1 MPAANNLACPTLGK
15 SPVLRAPVGNT
26 LSGEGGGMADSQ
38 NSVVITERLQMVIAA
53 LNWLNDPMKLK
64 QVDKEL
70 LRKFRDLV
78 SDVRKTAWNVE
89 QWSG

>member
-1 MPAANNLACPTLGK
+1 
-15 SPVLRAPVGNT
+15 
-26 LSGEGGGMADSQ
+26 MADQQS
-38 NSVVITERLQMVIAA
+38 SAVISERVNMVMTA
-53 LNWLNDPMKLK
+53 LIWLNDPMKLR

>member
-1 MPAANNLACPTLGK
+1 MAEAK
-15 SPVLRAPVGNT
+15 
-26 LSGEGGGMADSQ
+26 EGALINERVRM
-38 NSVVITERLQMVIAA
+38 VITA
-53 LNWLNDPMKLK
+53 LTWLNDPMKLK
-64 QVDKEL
+64 QVDKET

>member
-1 MPAANNLACPTLGK
+1 
-15 SPVLRAPVGNT
+15 
-26 LSGEGGGMADSQ
+26 MADAKEGALI
-38 NSVVITERLQMVIAA
+38 NERVQMVITA
-53 LNWLNDPMKLK
+53 LTWLNDPMKLK
-64 QVDKEL
+64 QVDKET

>member
-1 MPAANNLACPTLGK
+1 
-15 SPVLRAPVGNT
+15 
-26 LSGEGGGMADSQ
+26 MADAKEGA
-38 NSVVITERLQMVIAA
+38 VINERVQMVITA
-53 LNWLNDPMKLK
+53 LTWLNDPMKLR
-64 QVDKEL
+64 QVDKET

>member
-1 MPAANNLACPTLGK
+1 
-15 SPVLRAPVGNT
+15 
-26 LSGEGGGMADSQ
+26 MADSQ
-38 NSVVITERLQMVIAA
+38 NSAVITERLQMVIAA

-64 QVDKEL
+64 QVDKQL

>member
-1 MPAANNLACPTLGK
+1 
-15 SPVLRAPVGNT
+15 
-26 LSGEGGGMADSQ
+26 MADAKEGALI
-38 NSVVITERLQMVIAA
+38 NERVQMVITA
-53 LNWLNDPMKLK
+53 LTWLNDPMKLK
-64 QVDKEL
+64 QVDRET